1 MTSTTTTAL
10 AGATLLGLALLTPT
24 SHAAAAAGTCQG
36 APVTITGEPGGRV
49 TGTEGPDVI
58 VTDGAMSVDAL
69 GGDDLVCVSFETGF
83 PATPVAVD
91 AGAGD
96 DVVDG
101 TSSTDAVAA
110 DLGTGADTFIGSDLG
125 SGTDDLVTVAPDSSA
140 PDVLQAGGGTD
151 GLVLDSGAAD
161 LVVDNVAG
169 TARVGGRVVATW
181 TGIEQFRLTRTGART
196 LTFVG
201 SWVSETV
208 VDAGTGSGVLDVDL
222 GGGRDWFAT
231 SAPPAVGSRIAAGGG
246 DDRLEIAAAGT
257 DLDLDLQSGVLEV
270 GRRATHEV
278 AVPDFE
284 DVALTARRAVVDGDR
299 GPNDLAVTACSAVVR
314 GHGSGD
320 RIDTRYSSTFDAGVD
335 CRRSARL
342 VGGPG
347 GDAIFGTGGPDRMSG
362 GPGGDELRGGGGDDR
377 LSGGA
382 GSDFMLG
389 QSGRDRVWGDGGTDL
404 VSGGPGRD
412 TCRAERAR
420 SCER

>member
-1 MTSTTTTAL
+1 M
-10 AGATLLGLALLTPT
+10 
-24 SHAAAAAGTCQG
+24 
-36 APVTITGEPGGRV
+36 
-49 TGTEGPDVI
+49 
-58 VTDGAMSVDAL
+58 
-69 GGDDLVCVSFETGF
+69 
-83 PATPVAVD
+83 AVD

-208 VDAGTGSGVLDVDL
+208 VDGGTGSGVLDVDL
-222 GGGRDWFAT
+222 GGGRDSFAT

-320 RIDTRYSSTFDAGVD
+320 RIDTRYSAPSTQASTAVGPRGWSVA
-335 CRRSARL
+335 RAATRSSA
-342 VGGPG
+342 PA
-347 GDAIFGTGGPDRMSG
+347 DPTGCP
-362 GPGGDELRGGGGDDR
+362 
-377 LSGGA
+377 A
-382 GSDFMLG
+382 
-389 QSGRDRVWGDGGTDL
+389 DRVATSCAGAA
-404 VSGGPGRD
+404 GRPAQ
-412 TCRAERAR
+412 RRRRVRLHAR
-420 SCER
+420 SVRA